1 MNHEHIQPNEDS
13 RPDHEGA
20 RPDDAHAPTASTTPT
35 APTAPITVGR
45 PVGAGGRRVTIRG
58 RSAGI
63 AHSDADVV
71 EFLRRAGLP
80 DAWEY
85 LDDPHWVEWQD
96 GRPRTYDTT
105 PPGHGDH
112 GEVIG

>member
-1 MNHEHIQPNEDS
+1 MPPKDEHQRE
-13 RPDHEGA
+13 RGQGG
-20 RPDDAHAPTASTTPT
+20 DAPVL
-35 APTAPITVGR
+35 VGR
-45 PVGAGGRRVTIRG
+45 PAAAGGRRVTIRG

-80 DAWEY
+80 DAWEL
-85 LDDPHWVEWQD
+85 LDDPRWVGWQG

>member
-1 MNHEHIQPNEDS
+1 MQPNHRQAESDHQQAE
-13 RPDHEGA
+13 PDHQQAE
-20 RPDDAHAPTASTTPT
+20 PDADRTPAPV
-35 APTAPITVGR
+35 TVGR
-45 PVGAGGRRVTIRG
+45 PAGAGGRRVTIRG
-58 RSAGI
+58 RSAGL

-85 LDDPHWVEWQD
+85 LDDPRWVDWQG

>member
-1 MNHEHIQPNEDS
+1 MNHEHIPPKDEHQRE
-13 RPDHEGA
+13 RGQGG
-20 RPDDAHAPTASTTPT
+20 DAPVL
-35 APTAPITVGR
+35 VGR
-45 PVGAGGRRVTIRG
+45 PAATGGRRVTIHG

-80 DAWEY
+80 DAWEL
-85 LDDPHWVEWQD
+85 LDDPGWVGWQG

>member
-1 MNHEHIQPNEDS
+1 MNHEHIQPNEDA
-13 RPDHEGA
+13 RPDRERA
-20 RPDDAHAPTASTTPT
+20 RPDDAHALAS
-35 APTAPITVGR
+35 PTAPITVGR
-45 PVGAGGRRVTIRG
+45 PAGAGGRRVTIRG
-58 RSAGI
+58 RSSGI

-85 LDDPHWVEWQD
+85 LDDPSWVEWQD

>member
-1 MNHEHIQPNEDS
+1 MNHEHKPNHEHTQPDEDAE
-13 RPDHEGA
+13 RAGREGTPPDGA
-20 RPDDAHAPTASTTPT
+20 QAPV
-35 APTAPITVGR
+35 APITVGR
-45 PVGAGGRRVTIRG
+45 PAGTGGRRVTIRG
-58 RSAGI
+58 RSAGL

>member
-1 MNHEHIQPNEDS
+1 MNHDHAQPNHEHAEPENENAQPEHEHVQS
-13 RPDHEGA
+13 DHEHI
-20 RPDDAHAPTASTTPT
+20 P
-35 APTAPITVGR
+35 APIAVGR
-45 PVGAGGRRVTIRG
+45 PAGTGGRRVTIRG
-58 RSAGI
+58 RSAGV

-85 LDDPHWVEWQD
+85 LDDPHWVDWQD